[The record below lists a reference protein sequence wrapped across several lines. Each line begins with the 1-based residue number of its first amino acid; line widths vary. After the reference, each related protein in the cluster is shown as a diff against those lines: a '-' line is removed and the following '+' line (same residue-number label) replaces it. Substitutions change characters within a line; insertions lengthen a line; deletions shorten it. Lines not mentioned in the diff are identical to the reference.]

1 MYCPFKEGRNT
12 MERCESD
19 CAFRSEGECVIKK
32 YMESQISRNNI
43 EIQKHQREEEFML
56 AKHDIF

>member
-1 MYCPFKEGRNT
+1 MFCPFKEGRNIIG
-12 MERCESD
+12 RCENG

-43 EIQKHQREEEFML
+43 EIQKHQREEEFMF
-56 AKHDIF
+56 AKNDIF